1 MLAGVASYVKL
12 FSFIIQIFTQIFKE
26 EMAMK
31 KTLLASAMILAMS
44 SSAFASEGFYVY
56 GGLGYTKADT
66 EMASETIV
74 AGRNYATIDVDED
87 SVGVKLAAGYRFND
101 YFAVEGSYVYLG
113 KAEATISST
122 VDVDAKA
129 SMKSHVLAVDAVGL
143 YPINKDFDVFAKAG
157 VGLSY
162 VKTSMSANVFGDS
175 YGFSE
180 SDTRFVTKLGFGAE
194 HKVAKNIAIRAEYE
208 RYFGVSKDSDYSI
221 DADYDF
227 VSVGVKYTF

>member
-1 MLAGVASYVKL
+1 
-12 FSFIIQIFTQIFKE
+12 
-26 EMAMK
+26 MK
-31 KTLLASAMILAMS
+31 KTLLASALVLAMS
-44 SSAFASEGFYVY
+44 SSAFAAEGFYVF
-56 GGLGYTKADT
+56 GGLGYSKADT

-74 AGRNYATIDVDED
+74 AGREYAMIDVDED

-101 YFAVEGSYVYLG
+101 YFAVEGSYAYLG

-129 SMKSHVLAVDAVGL
+129 SMKAHVMAVDAVGL
-143 YPINKDFDVFAKAG
+143 YPVNKDFDVFAKAG

-162 VKTSMSANVFGDS
+162 VKTSMSANVFGDA

-221 DADYDF
+221 DADYDLL
-227 VSVGVKYTF
+227 SVGVKYTF